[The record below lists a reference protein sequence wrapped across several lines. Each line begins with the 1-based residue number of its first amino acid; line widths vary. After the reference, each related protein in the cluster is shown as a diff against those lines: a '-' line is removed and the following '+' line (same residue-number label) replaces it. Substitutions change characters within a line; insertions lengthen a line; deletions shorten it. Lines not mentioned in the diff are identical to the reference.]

1 MVSNKKVKNDQYAY
15 TSESDIS
22 LSIDRKDIDK
32 GWILIKNG
40 LTIEQTVE
48 KRVRQ
53 QDIASTTSD
62 LVVVSTITCDSPDT
76 KLDDKIRA
84 YMYKY
89 DQNFQDYKRDSGKK
103 NEWSLVNI
111 NSILKKLKI
120 NLTID
125 ILKNKEFLKRLD
137 KLIFN
142 AKKKAIRALLGQRA
156 SKIITL
162 RPHQKDSLKR
172 LVKANMKYNLLSF
185 APRYGKTYFIL
196 EFAPRYG
203 KTYFIL
209 EYVRLLAEKHS
220 NIILVIASKNLSSN
234 ESFLADA
241 KGYEYPF
248 EILTVSLFKDE
259 TKLIQSLSSVDS
271 KLTKK
276 HKVVLVTDEADRGS
290 HTNSSIKVLNH
301 IKNDF
306 NMIKQVV
313 MSGTGIYKADKI
325 FRDIPA
331 KQVYTDVVTY
341 TDLLVNDAKCKKSFI
356 VKRNWID
363 INLNMGKDEDKLNI
377 VQSFA
382 DPDKHEYMG
391 EWIDNIIKS
400 QRYGGY
406 SKAIMIFCSTK
417 NNKHLKS
424 FYDNFSRAYS
434 SKYETLLINSTNTSN
449 KKAQRDTLEKLNV
462 MGKNVSTKDKQL
474 VIFSRQMADRSY
486 SIPDINKVIVMK
498 DGQLSSADYQ
508 RFSRALTWEEGKEI
522 ADLIR
527 ISFEDLTLSADI
539 FLEENP
545 YLVDLNKTQ
554 LTETAS
560 TFWNYNTF
568 ASFNVD
574 DEKNLRAI
582 YEGEPLDMYLD
593 RVMKRTDNI
602 KRIVGRL
609 YHNYDEYDFDAIPR
623 THRRKITQS
632 NRTKEQKYKN
642 NKKKYTNEV
651 STAVIQLEIEA
662 YVEALRTIPVVA
674 DISFGIDNIKDL
686 MNVPKEKWNDAF
698 SISHDKFLKNLEV
711 GDLHATVKFMFR
723 QYNQVQRLEKLQEL
737 FDNI

>member
-156 SKIITL
+156 SKI
-162 RPHQKDSLKR
+162 
-172 LVKANMKYNLLSF
+172 N
-185 APRYGKTYFIL
+185 
-196 EFAPRYG
+196 G

-434 SKYETLLINSTNTSN
+434 NKYETLLINSTNTSN

-462 MGKNVSTKDKQL
+462 MGKNISTKDKQL

-545 YLVDLNKTQ
+545 YLTDLNKTQ

-560 TFWNYNTF
+560 TFWSYNTF
-568 ASFNVD
+568 ASFSVD
-574 DEKNLRAI
+574 EEKNLRAI

-593 RVMKRTDNI
+593 RVMKRSDNI

-609 YHNYDEYDFDAIPR
+609 YHNYDEYDFDAISR
-623 THRRKITQS
+623 TPRRKITQS
-632 NRTKEQKYKN
+632 NRTKEEKYKN
-642 NKKKYTNEV
+642 NKKKSSNEI
-651 STAVIQLEIEA
+651 SPAVIQLEIEA

-686 MNVPKEKWNDAF
+686 MNVPKKRWDDAF

-723 QYNQVQRLEKLQEL
+723 QYNQIQRLEKTVKFMFRQYNQIQRLEKLQEL

>member
-1 MVSNKKVKNDQYAY
+1 MTTKKVKNDQYAY

-40 LTIEQTVE
+40 LTIKQTVE
-48 KRVRQ
+48 QRVRQ

-62 LVVVSTITCDSPDT
+62 LVVVSTITCNSPDD

-89 DQNFQDYKRDSGKK
+89 DKNFQDYKRDSGKK
-103 NEWSLVNI
+103 NEWSLVNV
-111 NSILKKLKI
+111 NGILRKLKI
-120 NLTID
+120 KLAID

-142 AKKKAIRALLGQRA
+142 AKKK
-156 SKIITL
+156 IIEL

-196 EFAPRYG
+196 E
-203 KTYFIL
+203 
-209 EYVRLLAEKHS
+209 YVRLLTEKYS
-220 NIILVIASKNLSSN
+220 NIILVVASKNLSSN

-248 EILTVSLFKDE
+248 EILTVSLFKE
-259 TKLIQSLSSVDS
+259 ENKLIQSLSSVDS

-290 HTNSSIKVLNH
+290 HTDSSIKVLNH

-325 FRDIPA
+325 FKDIPA
-331 KQVYTDVVTY
+331 KKVYTDVVTY
-341 TDLLVNDAKCKKSFI
+341 TDLLRQDAKCKKSFI

-363 INLNMGKDEDKLNI
+363 INLSMGREEGKLNI

-382 DPDKHEYMG
+382 DPDKHEFMG

-400 QRYGGY
+400 QRYGTY

-417 NNKHLKS
+417 NNNHLKS
-424 FYDNFSRAYS
+424 FFDNFSKAYS
-434 SKYETLLINSTNTSN
+434 DKYETLLINSSTTSN
-449 KKAQRDTLEKLNV
+449 KKAQRDTLEKLNT
-462 MGKNVSTKDKQL
+462 MSKNRSTKDKQL

-486 SIPDINKVIVMK
+486 SVPDINKVIVMK

-508 RFSRALTWEEGKEI
+508 RFSRALTWEEGKEK
-522 ADLIR
+522 ADLVR

-545 YLVDLNKTQ
+545 YIVDLNRTQ

-568 ASFNVD
+568 ASFDVD
-574 DEKNLRAI
+574 EEKNLRTI

-609 YHNYDEYDFDAIPR
+609 YHNYDEYEFDADYK
-623 THRRKITQS
+623 THKRKITQS
-632 NRTKEQKYKN
+632 NKTKESKYKN
-642 NKKKYTNEV
+642 NEKKYSDEM
-651 STAVIQLEIEA
+651 STGVKQLQVEA
-662 YVEALRTIPVVA
+662 YVEALRTIPIVA
-674 DISFGIDNIKDL
+674 DLSFDIDNMKDL
-686 MNVPKEKWNDAF
+686 LKVSKDNWDNAF
-698 SISHDKFLKNLEV
+698 SISHEKFLKNLEI
-711 GDLHATVKFMFR
+711 GDLYATVKFMFR
-723 QYNQVQRLEKLQEL
+723 QYNKEDRLEKLTEL
-737 FDNI
+737 FHNI